1 MKDLDI
7 FFKPETV
14 AIVGAS
20 KTVGKVG
27 NVILSNL
34 LESNFRGRVYPVNPY
49 TESIYGRKAFASV
62 KDIPE
67 QVELA
72 VLATRAEAVPQVMQD
87 CAEKGVKGV
96 IIVSGGFAE
105 VGDEG
110 VVRQKQV
117 EEIAVQAGMRVV
129 GPNCIGVYDSE
140 SEMDTMFMPRYRMSR
155 PRRGRIAFI
164 TQSGAFGIAVL
175 DWAASRGFGVSKF
188 ISLGNRVDVDELDCL
203 EYLADD
209 EQSKVIA
216 LYVESTVDGRRLIDI
231 AKKVVK
237 NKPIVALKA
246 GVTARGAQAVLSHT
260 GSLAGKDEIYDEA
273 FKQSGIIRTH
283 GPQDLFDVARAMAN
297 QPLPKGDRVAIV
309 TNGGGFGVIATDAVD
324 GCGLK
329 MADFSEKTTR
339 YLREHLPPIVSTGNP
354 VDLVGDADA
363 ERYRLAIDALL
374 EDPNVD
380 EIVVIILFQTPNLQ
394 PDIVGVLAA
403 ATEKRE
409 KPILVCTTGGDF
421 AELHTRMLERAGVQ
435 VYPSPRRV
443 VRVMATLLEYRKYR
457 DKLGAS
463 TKAP

>member
-1 MKDLDI
+1 MRTLDI

-14 AIVGAS
+14 AIIGAS

-34 LESNFRGRVYPVNPY
+34 LESNFRGRVYPVNPN
-49 TESIYGRKAFASV
+49 TESIYGRKVFASI
-62 KDIPE
+62 KDVPE
-67 QVELA
+67 PVELA
-72 VLATRAEAVPQVMQD
+72 VLATRAEVVPQIMRE

-105 VGDEG
+105 VGGEG
-110 VVRQKQV
+110 IERQKQV
-117 EEIAVQAGMRVV
+117 EEIAKRVGMRIV

-209 EQSKVIA
+209 EQSRVIA
-216 LYVESTVDGRRLIDI
+216 LYMESTVDGRRLIDT
-231 AKKVVK
+231 ARKVVK

-273 FKQSGIIRTH
+273 FKQSGIIRTY

-297 QPLPKGDRVAIV
+297 QPLPEGDRVAIV

-324 GCGLK
+324 GHGLR
-329 MADFSEKTTR
+329 MANFSEKTMR
-339 YLREHLPPIVSTGNP
+339 YLKERLPPIVSTSNP

-403 ATEKRE
+403 ASDKRR

-443 VRVMATLLEYRKYR
+443 VRVMATLLEYKKHRE
-457 DKLGAS
+457 KLEAL
-463 TKAP
+463 TKPL

>member
-1 MKDLDI
+1 LRGLDV
-7 FFKPETV
+7 FFNPETV

-49 TESIYGRKAFASV
+49 TESIYGRKVFANI
-62 KDIPE
+62 KDVPE
-67 QVELA
+67 PVELT
-72 VLATRAEAVPQVMQD
+72 VLATRAEVVPQVMQD
-87 CAEKGVKGV
+87 CAEKGVNGV

-110 VVRQKQV
+110 IARQTQIK
-117 EEIAVQAGMRVV
+117 EIAAKSGMRVV

-155 PRRGRIAFI
+155 PRRGNIAFI

-209 EQSKVIA
+209 EQSRVIA
-216 LYVESTVDGRRLIDI
+216 LYLESTVDGRRLVET
-231 AKKVVK
+231 AEKVVK

-246 GVTARGAQAVLSHT
+246 GVTARGVQAVLSHT
-260 GSLAGKDEIYDEA
+260 GSVAGRDEIYDAA
-273 FKQSGIIRTH
+273 FKQSGIIRAY

-324 GCGLK
+324 GYGLK
-329 MADFSEKTTR
+329 MADFSEKTKR
-339 YLREHLPPIVSTGNP
+339 YLKEHLPQIVSKHNP

-403 ATEKRE
+403 ASDKRQ

-443 VRVMATLLEYRKYR
+443 VRVMATLLEYRKHR
-457 DKLGAS
+457 EELHKL
-463 TKAP
+463 